1 MGVDII
7 QVHGTYGDRLVLN
20 NKVEV
25 IGEYIDAIR
34 SNGVVAGLA
43 AHDIHAFIEC
53 KKQGIVPDYY
63 FKTMHHD
70 HYWSAHPREN
80 RRMYEM
86 SAPDRL
92 KSDHNLWHDN
102 LFDTFPDLTLD
113 FIKNTSVP
121 VVGFKVLA
129 GGAISPEDGFKYA
142 FENGADFICAGM
154 FDFQIVKDV
163 NICIDTIDGL
173 KNRTRP
179 WCA

>member
-1 MGVDII
+1 
-7 QVHGTYGDRLVLN
+7 
-20 NKVEV
+20 
-25 IGEYIDAIR
+25 
-34 SNGVVAGLA
+34 
-43 AHDIHAFIEC
+43 
-53 KKQGIVPDYY
+53 
-63 FKTMHHD
+63 
-70 HYWSAHPREN
+70 
-80 RRMYEM
+80 MYEM

-113 FIKNTSVP
+113 FIKNTPVP

-142 FENGADFICAGM
+142 FENGADFVCAGM